1 MRPTPNKVHTVP
13 HQCDTFHLYLTAC
26 DVSELERVSM
36 WQGTATL
43 AARMKKLGIKGMCE
57 STKKVATALLLYH
70 EQKRSNQMPTGGSI
84 YVLSQ
89 H

>member
-1 MRPTPNKVHTVP
+1 
-13 HQCDTFHLYLTAC
+13 
-26 DVSELERVSM
+26 M